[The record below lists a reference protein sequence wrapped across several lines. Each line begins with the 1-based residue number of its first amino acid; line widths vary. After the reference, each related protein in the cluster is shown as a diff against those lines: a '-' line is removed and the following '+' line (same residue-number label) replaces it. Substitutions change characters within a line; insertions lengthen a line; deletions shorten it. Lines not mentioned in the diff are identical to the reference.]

1 MLYIEDNV
9 ANLSL
14 IETIF
19 AERPAILLRSALQGR
34 LGLELAFEHRPDLIL
49 LDLHLPD
56 ISGEAVLHELQRDA
70 RTREIP
76 VVIISADATT
86 GQPERLRK
94 AGASAYLTKPLDVDR
109 LLETVDEALER
120 AAMRPVVPR

>member
-9 ANLSL
+9 DNLSL